1 MNKREIRAK
10 SVSEKRTENSIE
22 ATERHVGKLEFYNTA
37 ETDNTSSMRTF
48 VSSLVHY
55 AGEDGFPTN
64 FHFYITKNSTLKLT
78 DSNKVISLK
87 IPIIPIVW
95 NINSRESIGSFVK
108 KAKNPSE
115 VSALY
120 ETMDPAERNA
130 KISSYTDK
138 IMTYITTELALRYV
152 IAKRKG
158 DKLIMKQIK
167 NLKMMED
174 FDFELFEAIASDPKG
189 LRHKADGHYLVF
201 DNSGADEYVQISD
214 EQSKLYPTY
223 KTALDRYTSIR
234 EQFATL
240 NTDIETFRTYDIEA
254 AKSKQTVGGNSLLN
268 KLRGR
273 QVVADKSTKPSQPG
287 DEE

>member
-10 SVSEKRTENSIE
+10 SISEKRTENAME
-22 ATERHVGKLEFYNTA
+22 ATERHVSQLEFYNTA
-37 ETDNTSSMRTF
+37 ETDNTSSMSTF

-78 DSNKVISLK
+78 DSNKVISLR
-87 IPIIPIVW
+87 IPIIPVVW
-95 NINSRESIGSFVK
+95 NINSRESVGSFIK

-115 VSALY
+115 VSAQY
-120 ETMDPAERNA
+120 ESMDSTERDNRINA
-130 KISSYTDK
+130 YTDK
-138 IMTYITTELALRYV
+138 IMTYITTELALRY
-152 IAKRKG
+152 ILAKRNG
-158 DKLIMKQIK
+158 DKLIMKQIE
-167 NLKMMED
+167 NLKMMKGFD
-174 FDFELFEAIASDPKG
+174 FDLFEAIASDPKG

-201 DNSGADEYVQISD
+201 DNSGTDEYVQISD
-214 EQSKLYPTY
+214 KQSKLYSDY
-223 KTALDRYTSIR
+223 KNALDRYTSIR

-240 NTDIETFRTYDIEA
+240 NSDIEAFRTYDIKA

-268 KLRGR
+268 KLRGK